1 MEGSPASASAP
12 AAAPPTPKRGSPRAL
27 ISRARAHFTRVPV
40 AQKLF
45 LVQQLSIM
53 VKTGISLA
61 MALKTLS
68 EQTPNR
74 SLKRVLADVESEVER
89 GNTFAHGL
97 ARHRAVFGDLFIS
110 MIEGGEAS
118 GKLEEVLNQLFI
130 QLKRD
135 HALVAKVRGALI
147 YPSVIIMA
155 MIVVGILT
163 MLYVVPNL
171 ITIFEEIDIPLP
183 LATRVLIGISK
194 GFTRYGL
201 WLVLAAVA
209 IVVGFGR
216 VIQLPG
222 GRYAW
227 HWLLL
232 KLPVVGVIDRKINIA
247 RFCRTFSSLLKTDI
261 AIIRSF
267 EITSQVLGN
276 ELYRRLLLTAQER
289 VKRGM
294 SIKESLQSDVQLFPP
309 VVLQMIMVGEET
321 GSLDTVL
328 EESAQFYENDVDQTM
343 TTLPSLI
350 EPLLIV
356 VLGAGVAGLAMAVIT
371 PLYSISQNI

>member
-1 MEGSPASASAP
+1 MEGSTTTASAP
-12 AAAPPTPKRGSPRAL
+12 PLSAKPKVWWSKL
-27 ISRARAHFTRVPV
+27 LARLTHVPV

-61 MALKTLS
+61 VALKTLS
-68 EQTPNR
+68 AQTPNR
-74 SLKRVLADVESEVER
+74 TLKRVLGDIQSEVER
-89 GNTFAHGL
+89 GNTFANGL
-97 ARHRAVFGDLFIS
+97 ERHHAVFGDLFIS
-110 MIEGGEAS
+110 MIAGGEAS
-118 GKLEEVLNQLFI
+118 GKLEEVLGQLFI

-135 HALVAKVRGALI
+135 HALVSKVRGALI
-147 YPSVIIMA
+147 YPSVIVIA
-155 MIVVGILT
+155 MIGVGILT

-171 ITIFEEIDIPLP
+171 ITIFEEIDVPLP

-201 WLVLAAVA
+201 WLALAAVA
-209 IVVGFGR
+209 VAIGFGR
-216 VIQLPG
+216 VIRMPG

-232 KLPVVGVIDRKINIA
+232 KFPVVGVISRKINIA

-267 EITSQVLGN
+267 DIAAQVLGN
-276 ELYRRLLLTAQER
+276 ELYRRLLAGAKEK
-289 VKRGM
+289 VKRGL
-294 SIKESLQSDVQLFPP
+294 SIKESLQSDLQLFPP
-309 VVLQMIMVGEET
+309 VVLQMIAIGEET
-321 GSLDTVL
+321 GSLDNVL
-328 EESAQFYENDVDQTM
+328 EQSAEFYENDVDQTM
-343 TTLPSLI
+343 TVLPSLI
-350 EPLLIV
+350 EPILIV
-356 VLGAGVAGLAMAVIT
+356 VLGLGVAGLAIAVIT

>member
-1 MEGSPASASAP
+1 MEGSTITTPTVP
-12 AAAPPTPKRGSPRAL
+12 LQTKPKAAWQRL
-27 ISRARAHFTRVPV
+27 RAHFTRVPV

-74 SLKRVLADVESEVER
+74 SLKRVLADIESEVER

-97 ARHRAVFGDLFIS
+97 KRHRAIFGDLFIS

-135 HALVAKVRGALI
+135 HALVAKVRGAMI
-147 YPSVIIMA
+147 YPSVIIAA
-155 MIVVGILT
+155 MIAVGILT
-163 MLYVVPNL
+163 MLFVVPNL
-171 ITIFEEIDIPLP
+171 ITIFEEIDVPLP
-183 LATRVLIGISK
+183 LATRILIGISR
-194 GFTRYGL
+194 GFTQYGI
-201 WLVLAAVA
+201 WLVSGMILVAV
-209 IVVGFGR
+209 VLVR
-216 VIQLPG
+216 VARLPG

-232 KLPVVGVIDRKINIA
+232 KLPVVGVIGRKVNIA

-328 EESAQFYENDVDQTM
+328 EESAAFYENDVDQTM

-356 VLGAGVAGLAMAVIT
+356 VLGACVAGLAMAVIT